1 MRVGVKTY
9 LNLQPSICIHDSSY
23 YGHHSS
29 LTDVCDKLLFNS
41 DTKICATLLICN
53 LEVVTNIVIITNMLM
68 IIDLYGKE
76 EFDSARKSMYIF
88 QRKKCS
94 WEACGYQ

>member
-29 LTDVCDKLLFNS
+29 LTDICDKLLFNS
-41 DTKICATLLICN
+41 DTKIRATLLICN
-53 LEVVTNIVIITNMLM
+53 LDVVTNVVIITHILILRGFSTFMERKELK
-68 IIDLYGKE
+68 IDVYVSTKE
-76 EFDSARKSMYIF
+76 M
-88 QRKKCS
+88 
-94 WEACGYQ
+94 